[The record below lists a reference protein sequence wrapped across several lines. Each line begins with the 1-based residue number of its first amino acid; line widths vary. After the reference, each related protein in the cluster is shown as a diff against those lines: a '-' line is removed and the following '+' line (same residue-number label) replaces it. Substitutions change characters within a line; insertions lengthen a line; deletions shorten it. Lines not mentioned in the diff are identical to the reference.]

1 MTILGISGGGM
12 KKFII
17 IKFPCVMIEYFRTGN
32 SPSSESLWFGT
43 GNYKSQL
50 TFLDVEERY

>member
-17 IKFPCVMIEYFRTGN
+17 INLPCVMIEYFRTGN

-43 GNYKSQL
+43 GTTKVNLHSGC
-50 TFLDVEERY
+50 